1 MTFEEAK
8 KILEKEGFYVEKAT
22 RPCAISESFF
32 EYEDPTICEAMQV
45 VNSAGYFV
53 CMEMSCFD
61 ERKARLKKELE
72 EHANAPVSGKE
83 QPKEKK
89 GIIYPST
96 SPKADFYYK
105 HVLNE
110 GNPALKEAAS
120 QFNDALLDEQGK
132 KIESLEEK
140 CKKYAYVVDS
150 LEDKLRELKSENR
163 RIRDSDLNLEGL
175 TYATRELKEKNK
187 KIDEQNKETTRLLS
201 LVEKKENS
209 ISRLYYEKSVLEK
222 ENEDLKKGE
231 IPARYF
237 DKALVDEQAE
247 KIKKLEHE
255 KLDILEIAS
264 SSKQTIAEQAKK
276 INRLGK
282 EISRL
287 NGIIHDKNEEIKR
300 KTKGCCELVAENV
313 DLKED
318 LRNTESLLHDTREA
332 NSRNLDTCFK
342 NEDLIDELKKKLA
355 EKTKLAKK
363 YAKELS
369 DSSLGLCKLEKQLK
383 DKDAVLSDVAEDLRL
398 TKIREKNLAELGLKY
413 VGENEKLKKKL
424 ADKVVDKIDAQALK
438 SAESALAYKEK
449 VIAEKD
455 EVIDK
460 LTKENND
467 YKKVVEEFRNKI
479 ADMTIGK
486 IEIQNIR
493 LKEKDEVI
501 GDLGKEL
508 AATKKELEEKTK
520 LVETVRKGSKEYCE
534 YGIAAEKMIRKMAN
548 VIVYEGK
555 VSSKEFEEYRRWAN
569 GYRYNPQLYDFIEEE
584 EKKFSPVKDT
594 HPTED
599 NPEEIEMDEILE
611 RVRKALEEGHT
622 VSIDYDKAEEGG
634 DPSGVIVLCGKDFVK
649 KFKENED
656 LIHDLFEKKHKEIKE
671 FMSAEAEQLFEGDG
685 IPTKMEVMKP
695 SRKFK
700 KIK

>member
-8 KILEKEGFYVEKAT
+8 KILKKEGFYVEKAT

-45 VNSAGYFV
+45 VNSAGYFI

-110 GNPALKEAAS
+110 GNPALREASS
-120 QFNDALLDEQGK
+120 QFNDALLDEQAK
-132 KIESLEEK
+132 Q
-140 CKKYAYVVDS
+140 
-150 LEDKLRELKSENR
+150 
-163 RIRDSDLNLEGL
+163 
-175 TYATRELKEKNK
+175 
-187 KIDEQNKETTRLLS
+187 IDEQNKEITRLLS

-237 DKALVDEQAE
+237 DKALVDEQTE

-264 SSKQTIAEQAKK
+264 SSKQTIAEQGKK
-276 INRLGK
+276 IKHLGK
-282 EISRL
+282 EITRL
-287 NGIIHDKNEEIKR
+287 NKIIHNKNEE
-300 KTKGCCELVAENV
+300 
-313 DLKED
+313 
-318 LRNTESLLHDTREA
+318 
-332 NSRNLDTCFK
+332 
-342 NEDLIDELKKKLA
+342 
-355 EKTKLAKK
+355 
-363 YAKELS
+363 
-369 DSSLGLCKLEKQLK
+369 
-383 DKDAVLSDVAEDLRL
+383 LRL

-424 ADKVVDKIDAQALK
+424 ADKIVDEIDARALK

-455 EVIDK
+455 EVI
-460 LTKENND
+460 
-467 YKKVVEEFRNKI
+467 
-479 ADMTIGK
+479 A
-486 IEIQNIR
+486 
-493 LKEKDEVI
+493 
-501 GDLGKEL
+501 DLGNEL

-520 LVETVRKGSKEYCE
+520 LVEEVRKYSKEYRE
-534 YGIAAEKMIRKMAN
+534 YGIEAVKMIRKMAKA
-548 VIVYEGK
+548 IVGEK
-555 VSSKEFEEYRRWAN
+555 PICSEDFKEYRRLAN
-569 GYRYNPQLYDFIEEE
+569 GYMFNPQLPEFSEEE
-584 EKKFSPVKDT
+584 EKKLMAKMVDINAKCMRAARESINDVFESYAAKYAKST
-594 HPTED
+594 L
-599 NPEEIEMDEILE
+599 DEL
-611 RVRKALEEGHT
+611 K
-622 VSIDYDKAEEGG
+622 DKAYESFNAKAHKLGLVGSKDGKGIPDQMIRVDIAEELSKVL
-634 DPSGVIVLCGKDFVK
+634 DDVIDQFL
-649 KFKENED
+649 
-656 LIHDLFEKKHKEIKE
+656 LFGEIIIKE
-671 FMSAEAEQLFEGDG
+671 E
-685 IPTKMEVMKP
+685 K
-695 SRKFK
+695 
-700 KIK
+700 